1 MLYLAN
7 RTTPNAID
15 YYEVKSQ
22 QCEEVQVFNQKQ
34 VSMKSQSAVV
44 QEKSWG
50 NEAILQA
57 KTKSRSTKNINK
69 IKVKYPT
76 RILRH

>member
-7 RTTPNAID
+7 RTTLNAIE

-22 QCEEVQVFNQKQ
+22 GCEEVQVFNQKQ

-50 NEAILQA
+50 NECNTAG
-57 KTKSRSTKNINK
+57 KNKNYVHK
-69 IKVKYPT
+69 KYK
-76 RILRH
+76 